1 MKKIVL
7 LLFPA
12 LMLPTA
18 VEANWLIEKTLG
30 KYGSYFEASEAC
42 SKWDE
47 EGGIFYTWHEA
58 MPSIGLEDRV
68 VERPIRWCTHDEKTR
83 QFLGFEKLNVKEGET
98 YKDYRS
104 VFPKDE
110 SNIKIKKRF
119 KY

>member
-1 MKKIVL
+1 MRQ
-7 LLFPA
+7 
-12 LMLPTA
+12 
-18 VEANWLIEKTLG
+18 
-30 KYGSYFEASEAC
+30 C
-42 SKWDE
+42 
-47 EGGIFYTWHEA
+47 
-58 MPSIGLEDRV
+58 PSIGLEDRV